1 MPYVDSTTISWVDYD
16 PETRSLG
23 IRFHASPVVYS
34 YAGVPESVY
43 RSLLEAPAKRAYYRA
58 HIEAVY
64 ALQEAP
70 FPTTPS
76 AASPVPG
83 GG

>member
-16 PETRSLG
+16 PAARTLD

-34 YAGVPESVY
+34 YADVPESVY
-43 RSLLEAPAKRAYYRA
+43 RALLEAPAKRAYYRE
-58 HIEAVY
+58 HIESVY

-70 FPTTPS
+70 FPASLS
-76 AASPVPG
+76 ATSPVVG
-83 GG
+83 GA

>member
-16 PETRSLG
+16 PETRTLR
-23 IRFHASPVVYS
+23 IRFHASPVVYT
-34 YAGVPESVY
+34 YEGVPEPVY

-58 HIEAVY
+58 HIESVY
-64 ALQEAP
+64 ALHEAP

-76 AASPVPG
+76 AASPSQG
-83 GG
+83 SA